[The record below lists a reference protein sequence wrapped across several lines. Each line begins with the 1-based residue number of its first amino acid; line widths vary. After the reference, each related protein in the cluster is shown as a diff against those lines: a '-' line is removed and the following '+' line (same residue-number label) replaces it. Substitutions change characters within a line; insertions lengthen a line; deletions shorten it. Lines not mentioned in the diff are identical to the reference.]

1 MIIKSALPTYL
12 GYILTSSAQGK
23 FNSMGS
29 GCDAVGRVVVS
40 DARGPR
46 YKSKFTYSKRRKQI
60 KEAWN
65 GSFLKVSF
73 LLNQFEGSSVKMIR
87 TSFVVVNV
95 LSSTKWIRSKFKKK
109 DDVTN

>member
-46 YKSKFTYSKRRKQI
+46 YKSR
-60 KEAWN
+60 
-65 GSFLKVSF
+65 
-73 LLNQFEGSSVKMIR
+73 
-87 TSFVVVNV
+87 
-95 LSSTKWIRSKFKKK
+95 
-109 DDVTN
+109 